1 MFLRVFGFVISGVVS
16 LIIYF
21 EVSNIKFSSDQ
32 TNKDRLL
39 LDLVS
44 LVLDKLH
51 YDPQIV
57 NDDFSKDVFDD
68 FIKAVDS
75 QKRFLLKSDLELF
88 SKYEYLIDDQI
99 KSADIE
105 FFNIVY
111 QTLISRIDE
120 VEGFYNDILNTPYDF
135 NIDEKI
141 NLDYNDLDY
150 ANDINDLNA
159 EFDGKRQSLIQS
171 IGENIQ
177 LRRLVTLEVPSNGCI
192 GSYLHSDGRLAA
204 MVSIDKDNKELAKDL
219 AMHVS
224 ATNPSCLR
232 SEDIDPEL
240 LERERAIFLAQA
252 KDSGKDA
259 SIMEKMVEGKVKR
272 FLSEV
277 TLLSQS
283 FVKDPDKSI
292 EDLLNDNNASIISF
306 ARFKVGEGIE
316 IEVKDFA
323 TEVAEQLKQ

>member
-1 MFLRVFGFVISGVVS
+1 MSISASQVKELREMSGVGMMECKKALVETDGD
-16 LIIYF
+16 LQ
-21 EVSNIKFSSDQ
+21 KA
-32 TNKDRLL
+32 
-39 LDLVS
+39 LDLLRANSSLKAEKKASRVAADGAVKIADNSAYTS
-44 LVLDKLH
+44 LVE
-51 YDPQIV
+51 I
-57 NDDFSKDVFDD
+57 NSETDFAAK
-68 FIKAVDS
+68 DS
-75 QKRFLLKSDLELF
+75 QFKDFAVEVANYLSNNKVDDVGDL
-88 SKYEYLIDDQI
+88 
-99 KSADIE
+99 IE
-105 FFNIVY
+105 
-111 QTLISRIDE
+111 
-120 VEGFYNDILNTPYDF
+120 
-135 NIDEKI
+135 
-141 NLDYNDLDY
+141 
-150 ANDINDLNA
+150 

-192 GSYLHSDGRLAA
+192 GSYVHSDGRLAA
-204 MVSIDKDNKELAKDL
+204 MVSIDTDNKELAKDL

-252 KDSGKDA
+252 NDSGKDA

-277 TLLSQS
+277 TLLSQG

-323 TEVAEQLKQ
+323 SEVAEQLQQ